1 MKTCLLLL
9 FGLFSFAAFG
19 QAIVPASLTTCDA
32 GEPVNWFETGHNKI
46 NKLQN
51 VVLPS
56 AGVTDTTNISCRI
69 SATKAYLYDADHPEL
84 FPGAEV
90 INFPGGVQY
99 AFYRWNAI
107 FRIDHIFSKCTNIN
121 EVLHYYGYDD
131 GVYYIEFYQ
140 NNHHLDT
147 SDFLYSTP
155 IGNKATMVFTV
166 FHM

>member
-1 MKTCLLLL
+1 MKTGLL
-9 FGLFSFAAFG
+9 FLFNLFSFAAFG
-19 QAIVPASLTTCDA
+19 QVIAPAYLTTCDA
-32 GEPVNWFETGHNKI
+32 GESPSWFETGNNKI

-69 SATKAYLYDADHPEL
+69 SSTKAYLYDTFHPEL

-99 AFYRWNAI
+99 AFYRLTGI

-121 EVLHYYGYDD
+121 EVLAYYGYGD

-166 FHM
+166 YHM